1 MYLTDQNISLKYE
14 RLFYLPMTGRLEDLG
29 ELKIVKSVSLHQS
42 IQKWKIRGVPGG
54 PVAKFYTSAT
64 GDVSLIPSQGTDST
78 CYN

>member
-42 IQKWKIRGVPGG
+42 IQKWKIR
-54 PVAKFYTSAT
+54 A
-64 GDVSLIPSQGTDST
+64 SLVVQWLNST
-78 CYN
+78 LPLQEM